1 MSSQHMAAPGSLRG
15 PEQPPTGPSPP
26 PTQNS
31 IHSLRK
37 EPISTLH
44 SPLHSRGN
52 HISLGEPEAA
62 LHSPAWPAATRHRCG
77 RAGLQLLFSPQNKAP
92 HPADPALN
100 LSLRAAP
107 RHLRFTPCRSARGER
122 VILRE
127 GAGREGTSL
136 ACFLQLHPG
145 SQAPGFA

>member
-15 PEQPPTGPSPP
+15 PAQPPAGPSPP

-31 IHSLRK
+31 LHSLRK

-52 HISLGEPEAA
+52 RISLGEPEAA
-62 LHSPAWPAATRHRCG
+62 LHSPAWPAATGQRCG

-92 HPADPALN
+92 HPEDPALN

-107 RHLRFTPCRSARGER
+107 WHLRFTLCHSARGER

-127 GAGREGTSL
+127 DAGQEGTSL